1 MINVCSVAVGSSSGG
16 NDRFD
21 ILGINLVLFE
31 IKRKTRNQWD
41 KTVVNNVKYPECLLC
56 SFDPSTLT
64 LSWTYVNV
72 GSVAVRSGTCR
83 KERDV
88 HYFIRKDTVGVNSLF
103 GHADPYQLEQQFW
116 LRRQL
121 RGQLR
126 QRRQRLPF
134 YLLLQAWWIVLFV
147 RSVGSKDERLISDIF
162 DTLLFWGEFAAK
174 DWYGTKT
181 AAGRV
186 WPWITPQLSQ
196 KDILVKT
203 FNRVKG

>member
-1 MINVCSVAVGSSSGG
+1 M
-16 NDRFD
+16 
-21 ILGINLVLFE
+21 
-31 IKRKTRNQWD
+31 
-41 KTVVNNVKYPECLLC
+41 NNVKYPECLLC

-147 RSVGSKDERLISDIF
+147 RSVGSKDERLYLWYLWYSFILRWIRSERLVRKLPPAEFGRELLLNCLRKIF
-162 DTLLFWGEFAAK
+162 WLKRLIE
-174 DWYGTKT
+174 
-181 AAGRV
+181 
-186 WPWITPQLSQ
+186 
-196 KDILVKT
+196 
-203 FNRVKG
+203 